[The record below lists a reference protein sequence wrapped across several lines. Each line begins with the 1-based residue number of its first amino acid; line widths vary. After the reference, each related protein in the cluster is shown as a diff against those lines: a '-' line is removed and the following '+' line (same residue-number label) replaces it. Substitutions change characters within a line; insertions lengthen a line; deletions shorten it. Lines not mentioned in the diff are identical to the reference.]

1 MSSWSSEHIFEH
13 PWEDV
18 VRAAFRKYPNPCNPA
33 VKGVDVVDRRVCP
46 KGTIQSHRLLSTEF
60 PLPDVAAR
68 LLGAN
73 DHAMHISEHSK
84 LDRSQS
90 TYKIQS
96 KNLTLGHLVTVHEHL
111 EYYPHPEDRSKTCL
125 RQKSTVRVNVPF
137 LSGYLEKLLIE
148 NFEKNAQKGRNGIEW
163 VMNQIKEED
172 TSSRVKPES
181 SDILTQLEMKF
192 KKEAEDFKQSM
203 GSFLKN
209 TQTNPSPL

>member
-1 MSSWSSEHIFEH
+1 
-13 PWEDV
+13 
-18 VRAAFRKYPNPCNPA
+18 
-33 VKGVDVVDRRVCP
+33 
-46 KGTIQSHRLLSTEF
+46 
-60 PLPDVAAR
+60 
-68 LLGAN
+68 
-73 DHAMHISEHSK
+73 MHISEHSK

-90 TYKIQS
+90 TYKLQS

-148 NFEKNAQKGRNGIEW
+148 NFEKNAQKGRNGMEW